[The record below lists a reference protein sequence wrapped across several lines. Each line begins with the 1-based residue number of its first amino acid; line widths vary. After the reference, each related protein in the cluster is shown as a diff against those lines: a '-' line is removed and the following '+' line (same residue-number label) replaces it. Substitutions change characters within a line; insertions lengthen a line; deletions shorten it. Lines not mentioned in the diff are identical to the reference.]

1 MEKKMPAPKIQFYTH
16 LALIRKRYEEGVV
29 FASAIYDELVA
40 AKKISMS
47 YKNFTRYFNIEIK
60 KITHKE
66 HQTVKTSV
74 KEITV
79 PAVAEVNPKEDNDGP
94 LIFSVGG
101 KGNKKPFNPHAHG
114 IDPSRIL

>member
-1 MEKKMPAPKIQFYTH
+1 MENKMPAPKIQFYTH
-16 LALIRKRYEEGVV
+16 LPLIRKRYEEGVV

-47 YKNFTRYFNIEIK
+47 YKNFTRYFNIEVK

-66 HQTVKTSV
+66 HQTVKTSI
-74 KEITV
+74 KEITA
-79 PAVAEVNPKEDNDGP
+79 PAVVEVTPEEDNEGP
-94 LIFSVGG
+94 IIVTVGRTS
-101 KGNKKPFNPHAHG
+101 KKPFNPHTTK

>member
-1 MEKKMPAPKIQFYTH
+1 METKIPAPKIQFYTH

-29 FASAIYDELVA
+29 FASAIYDELVT

-47 YKNFTRYFNIEIK
+47 YKNFTRYFNREIK
-60 KITHKE
+60 NKE

-74 KEITV
+74 KDKTV
-79 PAVAEVNPKEDNDGP
+79 SAVAETTSKEDNDGP
-94 LIFSVGG
+94 LIFTVGG
-101 KGNKKPFNPHAHG
+101 TGDKKKFNPHSTE